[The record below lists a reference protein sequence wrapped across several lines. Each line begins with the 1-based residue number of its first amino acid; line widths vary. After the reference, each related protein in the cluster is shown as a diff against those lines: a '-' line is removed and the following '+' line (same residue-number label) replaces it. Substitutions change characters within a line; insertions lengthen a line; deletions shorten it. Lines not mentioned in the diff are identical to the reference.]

1 MDRDERSDTE
11 SLDALIAQWTEY
23 TYFCPFTR
31 REQTSNA
38 LKVDERENDA
48 LREVLVHSIRHV

>member
-11 SLDALIAQWTEY
+11 SLETLIAQWTEY
-23 TYFCPFTR
+23 TCFCPFTR

-38 LKVDERENDA
+38 LKVGERENDA
-48 LREVLVHSIRHV
+48 VREVLVRFTHHV